1 MSVTKKELENII
13 DDLDT
18 TIQRASRGSDAL
30 LIEGATT
37 KAIFYIAL
45 MLCDIRDNMAGSRLD
60 ASAKR
65 LAESWADAKNK

>member
-45 MLCDIRDNMAGSRLD
+45 MLCDIRDNMAGSHL
-60 ASAKR
+60 
-65 LAESWADAKNK
+65 DAKNK